1 MSFLDRL
8 KREADQQRLQAEQ
21 TAREREQRELLYRSQ
36 IEPRMKAL
44 LQYLEGL
51 VATLVEVRPPILVR
65 MAIQG
70 YGELCATPFWDYKLE
85 HERRHRGF
93 QIGMNWSMRV
103 DPERTPEVRAEGV
116 TRVKALTSVF
126 RQYHLG
132 GIKEEKRTPQ
142 GEISRAL
149 FHARGY
155 IKARLSA
162 QISADDPVLRLVF
175 ENASWL
181 GSSRRQ
187 VAWEQID
194 DTLFDRLARFIVRE
208 DDSLFTE
215 ELPNELRQRLRGEPA
230 GAEAATAAAA
240 VTAPAPPQDIAPI
253 GVAPS
258 AEPPPEAIPPL
269 GGEPLLPQVDTSF
282 IPGMIPAT
290 APVSEG
296 HIIEIDESKLGLDQ
310 WQESEEDSF
319 GAFAFRAEKPVA
331 APQAPAAPAAAPAR
345 APVAAPTTP
354 EPARPAAAASPAAS
368 PAPAAV
374 DTTPRT
380 AHAPPATTAA
390 PPGAAA
396 APAVAAG
403 DGSAPAEAKA
413 PADEAS
419 EREAALFRL
428 KVRAMLARM
437 RSEPGKEGG

>member
-8 KREADQQRLQAEQ
+8 KREADQQRQQAEQ

-36 IEPRMKAL
+36 IEPRAKAL
-44 LQYLEGL
+44 LHYLEGL
-51 VATLVEVRPPILVR
+51 VATLIEVRPPILVK

-70 YGELCATPFWDYKLE
+70 YGELCATPFWDYKLD

-93 QIGMNWSMRV
+93 QISMTWSMKV

-116 TRVKALTSVF
+116 TRVKALTSIF

-142 GEISRAL
+142 HEVSRAL

-155 IKARLSA
+155 IKARFSA

-175 ENASWL
+175 DNASWL

-230 GAEAATAAAA
+230 AVGTSSAPPSSAATQ
-240 VTAPAPPQDIAPI
+240 APPQEAPPQE
-253 GVAPS
+253 APS
-258 AEPPPEAIPPL
+258 REATPVVAATSPEPAL
-269 GGEPLLPQVDTSF
+269 RQRDEPLLPAMDTNLV
-282 IPGMIPAT
+282 PGVIPAP
-290 APVSEG
+290 APVTEG
-296 HIIEIDESKLGLDQ
+296 HVIEIDESKLGLDQ
-310 WQESEEDSF
+310 WQESAEDGFGAFSF
-319 GAFAFRAEKPVA
+319 GADKRAA
-331 APQAPAAPAAAPAR
+331 MLAPATTPAPTSVPAAAPTPATDPPMPKAPASNQVVAGAPPAR
-345 APVAAPTTP
+345 APAP
-354 EPARPAAAASPAAS
+354 
-368 PAPAAV
+368 
-374 DTTPRT
+374 
-380 AHAPPATTAA
+380 
-390 PPGAAA
+390 AAA
-396 APAVAAG
+396 APAASSGG
-403 DGSAPAEAKA
+403 DAPAQPGTPKA

-437 RSEPGKEGG
+437 RAEPGKDEG